1 MMAHVVAEST
11 WLFMLK
17 EKGIKPLL
25 FLDIISFRHFLTTS
39 EPFKFYIMKKLH
51 AFQQSKA
58 DFNTA
63 IEILTG
69 ISAQVKELGTLQ
81 ISSSL
86 SLSEHSSDKQFIF
99 GIGLLNSQLNAC
111 NELGLPDIEYR
122 ELKNKVQLLYT
133 LKNEFTPWHK
143 YAEELDLYS
152 RKVYNLLSDS
162 ERFELLDKPT
172 RP

>member
-1 MMAHVVAEST
+1 
-11 WLFMLK
+11 
-17 EKGIKPLL
+17 
-25 FLDIISFRHFLTTS
+25 
-39 EPFKFYIMKKLH
+39 MKKLH